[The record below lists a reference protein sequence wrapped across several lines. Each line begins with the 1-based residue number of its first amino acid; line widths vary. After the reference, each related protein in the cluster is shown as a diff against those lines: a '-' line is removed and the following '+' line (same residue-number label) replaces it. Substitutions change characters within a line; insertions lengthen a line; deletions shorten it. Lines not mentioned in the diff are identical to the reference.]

1 MLLMNRDKERQ
12 RDEKIERWRFCR
24 GGEIEI
30 LRGRRM
36 KTEKIRVVKWGM
48 EIKYEKRFIKL
59 WVMKAGEST

>member
-12 RDEKIERWRFCR
+12 RDEKIESWRFCR

-36 KTEKIRVVKWGM
+36 KTEKIRVVKWGDGNQ
-48 EIKYEKRFIKL
+48 I
-59 WVMKAGEST
+59 

>member
-12 RDEKIERWRFCR
+12 RDEKIESWRFCR

-36 KTEKIRVVKWGM
+36 KRFVKRNGEM
-48 EIKYEKRFIKL
+48 EIKYEKL
-59 WVMKAGEST
+59 WVVKAGESTWHL